1 MNLITPERVPVS
13 VYRWDDANAPVLDRK
28 ANCVASIF
36 KACLVTG
43 YGSKQPAGWSMP
55 YEDMTTNVKVI
66 KPPVSTE
73 KDYLMRLSADTGRA
87 ITVQMYANMTDINT
101 GTLLL
106 QLASP
111 YRYNGGSTATGKWV
125 MIASSRG
132 FWFFTEVQDYNR
144 QYPAQKQGS
153 YLYIGD
159 TCSNANGVKNSALTH
174 TGGSST
180 YSAETYFAMFDLQE
194 NTERNLYGKVY
205 DYTLNKALTTTKK
218 SMFDGMTNLSNNIYL
233 SQLTLYAN
241 SDFYDFYA
249 LPAFMPSN
257 TNANNYD
264 IVNAGLRFIN
274 HSTGTARNN
283 AIMAFGCY
291 IPIDHWEM

>member
-1 MNLITPERVPVS
+1 MNLITPERVPVT
-13 VYRWDDANAPVLDRK
+13 VYRWDDANAPVLDKK

-55 YEDMTTNVKVI
+55 YEDMATNVKVL
-66 KPPVSTE
+66 KPPVSAE
-73 KDYLMRLSADTGRA
+73 KDYLMRLSADNGRA
-87 ITVQMYANMTDINT
+87 ITVQMYANMSNINT
-101 GTLLL
+101 GKLLL

-111 YRYNGGSTATGKWV
+111 YRYNGGNYATGKWV
-125 MIASSRG
+125 MIASSLG
-132 FWFFTEVQDYNR
+132 FWFFTETQDYDRAN
-144 QYPAQKQGS
+144 PAEKQGS

-159 TCSNANGVKNSALTH
+159 TCSNANGVKNRALTH

-180 YSAETYFAMFDLQE
+180 ASGETYLAMFDFQD
-194 NTERNLYGKVY
+194 NPERNVYGKVY

-218 SMFDGMTNLSNNIYL
+218 SMFDGMQNLSNNIYL

-241 SDFYDFYA
+241 SDFYA

-274 HSTGTARNN
+274 HSTGTVWSSKAYN
-283 AIMAFGCY
+283 CY

>member
-55 YEDMTTNVKVI
+55 YEDMATNVKVL
-66 KPPVSTE
+66 KPPVSAE
-73 KDYLMRLSADTGRA
+73 KDYLMRLSADNGRA
-87 ITVQMYANMTDINT
+87 ITVQMYANMSNIKT
-101 GTLLL
+101 GKLLL

-111 YRYNGGSTATGKWV
+111 YRYNGSNYATGKWV
-125 MIASSRG
+125 MIASNRG
-132 FWFFTEVQDYNR
+132 FWFFTEVQDYLLA
-144 QYPAQKQGS
+144 YPAQKQGS

-159 TCSNANGVKNSALTH
+159 TCSNANGIKNSALTH
-174 TGGSST
+174 TGGSSST
-180 YSAETYFAMFDLQE
+180 SSDSAFYPMFFNQDDTQYD
-194 NTERNLYGKVY
+194 LYGKVY

-241 SDFYDFYA
+241 SDFYA

-257 TNANNYD
+257 ANADNYD

-274 HSTGTARNN
+274 HATGISQNN
-283 AIMAFGCY
+283 DIASSNCY
-291 IPIDHWEM
+291 IPINYWEM